1 MLVVH
6 LYNTVP
12 VGKRQQSQRTR
23 LRLSRNAD
31 ERSMGC
37 RLLVFLNQN
46 GVQDRRMFVNIGRTR
61 KSPPAPRPLDQEAAA
76 GAAAQSSVLIAES
89 LQLLKPPQRPPA
101 RSMDA
106 LYERSSRCRARSST
120 RDPGARRNR
129 RLLLVPVREKHAST
143 RQRHTR
149 IACHHVD
156 MSVSCSLHIENEGN
170 TNRARA

>member
-1 MLVVH
+1 M
-6 LYNTVP
+6 
-12 VGKRQQSQRTR
+12 
-23 LRLSRNAD
+23 
-31 ERSMGC
+31 
-37 RLLVFLNQN
+37 
-46 GVQDRRMFVNIGRTR
+46 NIGRTR
-61 KSPPAPRPLDQEAAA
+61 KSPPAPRPQDQEAAA

-89 LQLLKPPQRPPA
+89 LQLLKRPQRPPA

-129 RLLLVPVREKHAST
+129 RLLLVPVREKHTST

-149 IACHHVD
+149 ITCHHVG
-156 MSVSCSLHIENEGN
+156 MSVGCSLHIENEGN